1 MWQDGASVRP
11 GFLSALPLAGRFRQT
26 GTTCA
31 KWDSVKAIVSVID
44 SLAETVDRFV
54 PGVTFALYSLA
65 EALLLYALFRAF
77 WR

>member
-1 MWQDGASVRP
+1 MA
-11 GFLSALPLAGRFRQT
+11 
-26 GTTCA
+26 CA
-31 KWDSVKAIVSVID
+31 KSGVVKAIVSVID

-54 PGVTFALYSLA
+54 PGVTFALYSVA